1 MLVQAWLHP
10 LRDVPG
16 PFWAR
21 FSRLWYL
28 HAVSRGDF
36 HKINVGLHQKY
47 GEQPLQV
54 SKSVDRTNAYGVRS
68 GVGSVV
74 RIAPGQYSIDDPK
87 AMKIIYSHSSP
98 FVKAPWYLASANSN
112 PESYDLFTDRNPRRH
127 SENRRKVA
135 ALYSMTSIVAM
146 EAYVS
151 ECTSVLFQRLSE
163 LAASAQ
169 TFDLQHWMQYYAFDV
184 IGFITLQKRF
194 GFLDAGADQNGLI
207 AALHSYLVYSARVGV
222 YSEWHPTLSKL
233 VTLLP
238 MSGISHLQAFA
249 EQQISTASKNLGH
262 GRDVSVKVGQ
272 GESFLTRL
280 LRMHSDDPS
289 KMSKADI
296 FTTCIT
302 NIGAGSDTTSVSL
315 TSVIYHLMANPS
327 IYEKLCAEIHEADKQ
342 GNLSSP
348 YISFQEAQKL
358 PYLQACIKEAL
369 RMHPATGLPLARV
382 VPEGGTTL
390 CEKFFPAGSIVGVNA
405 WVMHSNKSVFGADAE
420 LYRPER
426 WLESSELSSAM
437 DRNFMAFGGG
447 ARTCI
452 GKNISLLEIGTL
464 VPNLIRS
471 FHFELVDQN
480 LEPECENVWFVK
492 QKNIRCKVH
501 SLQVT
506 SDSGKNVD
514 VNDALG

>member
-1 MLVQAWLHP
+1 
-10 LRDVPG
+10 
-16 PFWAR
+16 
-21 FSRLWYL
+21 
-28 HAVSRGDF
+28 
-36 HKINVGLHQKY
+36 
-47 GEQPLQV
+47 
-54 SKSVDRTNAYGVRS
+54 
-68 GVGSVV
+68 
-74 RIAPGQYSIDDPK
+74 
-87 AMKIIYSHSSP
+87 
-98 FVKAPWYLASANSN
+98 
-112 PESYDLFTDRNPRRH
+112 
-127 SENRRKVA
+127 
-135 ALYSMTSIVAM
+135 MTSLVAM

-169 TFDLQHWMQYYAFDV
+169 TFDLQHWMQYYAFDA
-184 IGFITLQKRF
+184 IGSITLQKRF
-194 GFLDAGADQNGLI
+194 GFLDVGTDQNGLI

-222 YSEWHPTLSKL
+222 YSEWHPLLSKL

-249 EQQISTASKNLGH
+249 EQQISTASNNLGH
-262 GRDVSVKVGQ
+262 EKDVSINVGQ
-272 GESFLTRL
+272 GGSFLTRL
-280 LRMHSDDPS
+280 LKMHSDNPS
-289 KMSKADI
+289 KLTKADI

-315 TSVIYHLMANPS
+315 TSVMYHLMANPS
-327 IYEKLCAEIHEADKQ
+327 KYETLCAEIHEADKQ

-390 CEKFFPAGSIVGVNA
+390 CGRFFPAGSIVGVNA
-405 WVMHSNKSVFGADAE
+405 WVIHSNKSVFGADAE

-464 VPNLIRS
+464 VPNLIRT

-492 QKNIRCKVH
+492 QKNIRCKVR

-506 SDSGKNVD
+506 SDSGKNVS

>member
-1 MLVQAWLHP
+1 
-10 LRDVPG
+10 
-16 PFWAR
+16 
-21 FSRLWYL
+21 
-28 HAVSRGDF
+28 
-36 HKINVGLHQKY
+36 
-47 GEQPLQV
+47 
-54 SKSVDRTNAYGVRS
+54 SVDRTNAYGVRS

-74 RIAPGQYSIDDPK
+74 RIAPGQYSIDDPE
-87 AMKIIYSHSSP
+87 AIKIIYSHSSP
-98 FVKAPWYLASANSN
+98 FIKAPWYQASANAN
-112 PESYDLFTDRNPRRH
+112 PESHDLFTDRNPRRH

-135 ALYSMTSIVAM
+135 ALYSMTSLVAM

-169 TFDLQHWMQYYAFDV
+169 TFDLQQWMQYYAFDV
-184 IGFITLQKRF
+184 IGSITLQKRF

-222 YSEWHPTLSKL
+222 YSEWHPLLSKL
-233 VTLLP
+233 VMLLP

-249 EQQISTASKNLGH
+249 EQQISTASNNLGH
-262 GRDVSVKVGQ
+262 GRDDSVKVGQ
-272 GESFLTRL
+272 GGSFLTRL
-280 LRMHSDDPS
+280 LKMHSDDPS

-315 TSVIYHLMANPS
+315 TSVMYRLMANPS
-327 IYEKLCAEIHEADKQ
+327 KYEMLCAEIHEADKQ

-348 YISFQEAQKL
+348 YVSFQEAQKL

-390 CEKFFPAGSIVGVNA
+390 CGKFFPAGSIVGVNA
-405 WVMHSNKSVFGADAE
+405 WVIHSNKGVFGPDAE

-437 DRNFMAFGGG
+437 DRNFMAVCLTGILNLFLLHDSKCLQKPQFGGG

-464 VPNLIRS
+464 VPNLIRA
-471 FHFELVDQN
+471 FHFELVNQN

-492 QKNIRCKVH
+492 QKNIRCKVR

-506 SDSGKNVD
+506 SDSSKNASVD
-514 VNDALG
+514 DALG